1 MNFVHND
8 IKCENLLVGLNDPE
22 TLYLIDFG
30 LTNRYVD
37 HEPESEKLKRFSGNI
52 LFASIS

>member
-8 IKCENLLVGLNDPE
+8 IKCDNLLIGINDPE

-30 LTNRYVD
+30 LTTRYID
-37 HEPESEKLKRFSGNI
+37 LETQ
-52 LFASIS
+52 